1 MDLTSV
7 QRKEALQ
14 MLLEISDV
22 FCVDIEDLKSP
33 AKGEPF
39 EIDTGTAKP
48 IKQRPFRLGDEE

>member
-1 MDLTSV
+1 
-7 QRKEALQ
+7 

-22 FCVDIEDLKSP
+22 FCIDIEYLKIP